1 MKSYH
6 DEMFKSNFT
15 KKENAI
21 DLINNTFPE
30 EIKNNLLFE
39 TLTLGN
45 NSYTD
50 SKLKKYFSDLV
61 YTCNYKNVE
70 IKIALLFEHKSYFTD
85 RPHLQLLKYILRIWE
100 QQIKSKE
107 EMKVVIPIIF
117 YHGLETWKYSRLNEY
132 FTEIDSN
139 LIKFIPIFDYLLIDL
154 SGYTDQ
160 EIKDK
165 LFDSIENKILLSIM
179 KNILDKKKFIKNITD
194 YLEIGKIYF
203 KTEKG
208 IKFIET
214 VIEYLFSVV
223 KEDKKEIII
232 EKIDKIIKD
241 GGETMT
247 IAMRLRKDGKIEGK
261 IEEKQE
267 TLIRLLS
274 KKFGMRDDE
283 KQFINN
289 CFDAEK
295 LDNALD
301 EFVFADNKIK
311 VLNCLK

>member
-30 EIKNNLLFE
+30 E
-39 TLTLGN
+39 
-45 NSYTD
+45 
-50 SKLKKYFSDLV
+50 
-61 YTCNYKNVE
+61 
-70 IKIALLFEHKSYFTD
+70 
-85 RPHLQLLKYILRIWE
+85 
-100 QQIKSKE
+100 
-107 EMKVVIPIIF
+107 
-117 YHGLETWKYSRLNEY
+117 
-132 FTEIDSN
+132 
-139 LIKFIPIFDYLLIDL
+139 
-154 SGYTDQ
+154 
-160 EIKDK
+160 
-165 LFDSIENKILLSIM
+165 
-179 KNILDKKKFIKNITD
+179 IKNITD

-274 KKFGMRDDE
+274 KKFGITEEDTL
-283 KQFINN
+283 FINN
-289 CFDAEK
+289 CSNPKK

-301 EFVFADNKIK
+301 EILFADNKIK